1 MRRLMGTDADGQI
14 LDEGLLQECL
24 NLLLEVLPDLVSKP
38 HHLRVPH
45 LEEPEHLLENH
56 LVSL

>member
-38 HHLRVPH
+38 HHLRVPR